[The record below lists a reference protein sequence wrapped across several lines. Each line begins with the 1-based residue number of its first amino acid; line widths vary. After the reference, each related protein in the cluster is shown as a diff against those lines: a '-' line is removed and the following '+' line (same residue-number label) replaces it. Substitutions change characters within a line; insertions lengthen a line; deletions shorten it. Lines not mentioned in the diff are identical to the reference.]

1 MSTILKMSVSKI
13 APSKAFDFVNNLKVL
28 DELYKYYIHTYI
40 IHSVSLVKALV
51 IVIKILYIVYKTDFT
66 CKKNGL
72 PQGTMLGPE
81 TFY

>member
-40 IHSVSLVKALV
+40 INSVSLVKALV

-66 CKKNGL
+66 CKKNWFATGYNV
-72 PQGTMLGPE
+72 GT
-81 TFY
+81 